1 MFIGIDLGT
10 THCCISYKDPNTF
23 ALNVIDNPQKAGYT
37 IRSVISF
44 KDDEILYNFDAV
56 NSLKV
61 RPESVFYD
69 SKRFIGRTYDNVQEN
84 FNLETINFTLEN
96 VNNKPSYS
104 VHFKGEKINI
114 SPEEMCAL
122 ILKYA
127 KNLAEDTVDNIQ
139 GYVITVP
146 AHFTNIEREATLFAS
161 ELAGL
166 NVLQLLNEPSAA
178 AISYGFEK
186 GLEGYILVFDFGG
199 GTLDVSVVDIKN
211 NKFDVVGYDG
221 DQILGGRDID
231 NAILDYCI
239 KYFEKNFD
247 VHHKSYKQRANLL
260 IKCEEAKIFLSQSDR
275 NSVQIID
282 WNNTHSLLLTNHKFK
297 EICLPFFERSIE
309 ILKNFLKRIK
319 IEKNDIYEIVMTG
332 GTCQIPLIREMVEQ
346 FFERKPVFH
355 DPETAIAKGAA
366 IVACDYSK
374 RLLDFNLFEQVRY
387 SIGIAIVNTE
397 THEESKWFSKI
408 IESGS
413 KLPCTATRRYFT
425 LEDNQKGMSIEV
437 AEGESEYFNGNSFID
452 QFILDDLPP
461 NKAGEVYVDVTINVD
476 QSGVL
481 FVTAVETSTSV
492 SKSKKMER
500 EGNFYKKNEKENI
513 KLKFLHLSILI

>member
-10 THCCISYKDPNTF
+10 THCCISYKDPNT
-23 ALNVIDNPQKAGYT
+23 LVLQVIDNPQKAGYT

-44 KDDEILYNFDAV
+44 KEDEILYNLDAV
-56 NSLKV
+56 NSLKI
-61 RPESVFYD
+61 RPECVFYD
-69 SKRFIGRTYDNVQEN
+69 SKRFIGRTFDSVEEN
-84 FNLETINFTLEN
+84 FNIGTMNFTLEN
-96 VNNKPSYS
+96 INNKPSYS

-114 SPEEMCAL
+114 SPEEISAL
-122 ILKYA
+122 ILTYA
-127 KNLAEDTVDNIQ
+127 KNLAEETVDDIQ

-146 AHFTNIEREATLFAS
+146 AHFTNIEREATLFAA

-186 GLEGYILVFDFGG
+186 CLNGYILVFDFGG
-199 GTLDVSVVDIKN
+199 GTLDVSIVDIEN

-231 NAILDYCI
+231 NAILEYCI
-239 KYFEKNFD
+239 EYFEANFD
-247 VHHKSYKQRANLL
+247 VHHKSFKQRAILL
-260 IKCEEAKIFLSQSDR
+260 MKCEEAKICLSQPNR
-275 NSVQIID
+275 NSVEISD
-282 WNNTHSLLLTNHKFK
+282 WNNRHSLCLTNHKFK

-309 ILKNFLKRIK
+309 ILKNVLVRLK
-319 IEKNDIYEIVMTG
+319 IEKNDITEIVMTG
-332 GTCQIPLIREMVEQ
+332 GTCEIPLIRNMIEQ
-346 FFERKPVFH
+346 FFDRKPVFH

-374 RLLDFNLFEQVRY
+374 RLVDFNLFDQVRY
-387 SIGIAIVNTE
+387 SIGIAIVNKDSND
-397 THEESKWFSKI
+397 ESKWFSKI

-413 KLPCTATRRYFT
+413 KLPCTDTRRYFT
-425 LEDNQKGMSIEV
+425 IEDNQKGMSIEV

-452 QFILDDLPP
+452 EFILDDLPP
-461 NKAGEVYVDVTINVD
+461 NKAGDVYVDVTINVD

-481 FVTAVETSTSV
+481 LVTAVETSTNIT
-492 SKSKKMER
+492 KSKEMRR
-500 EGNFYKKNEKENI
+500 EGNFYRKNEKENI